1 MEDQTMFT
9 LGFDVAKDHLDGALT
24 NRSEQL
30 KTRYQVDNTPTAIRA
45 LLETIQ
51 KKHPKLTIGCE
62 ATGPYHVPLL
72 TVCLELG
79 VPVRLLNPLRTK
91 TYARTTIRGRKT
103 DPDDALGIAR
113 LILRDEGAVVS
124 PATIAPAKLY
134 VRLATKAIQQKQAL
148 QLQRQ
153 FLQRLTHTEA
163 AEAFEPALEAL
174 DKLSA
179 ELRQTAA
186 QLVDEQ
192 QCRLL
197 TSITGIGLTL
207 AVSILAEVG
216 DISRF
221 PSSRQL
227 VAYAG
232 LDPRVRQSGTTLN
245 RNTKLTKRG
254 SPELRRS
261 LFLAANV
268 ARMYDPELHVCY
280 EARRKRGKSYTESTV
295 AIAQK
300 LCNRIYAVLT
310 RGTPYQKHDM
320 PREST

>member
-1 MEDQTMFT
+1 MFT
-9 LGFDVAKDHLDGALT
+9 LGFDVAKDHLDGALI
-24 NRSEQL
+24 NRSEQV
-30 KTRYQVDNTPTAIRA
+30 KQRYQIANKPVAINK
-45 LLETIQ
+45 LLKLLQE
-51 KKHPKLTIGCE
+51 KHPKLTVGCE

-91 TYARTTIRGRKT
+91 AYTRTTIRGRKT
-103 DPDDALGIAR
+103 DADDARNIAR
-113 LILRDEGAVVS
+113 LILHGEGAVVS
-124 PATIAPAKLY
+124 PSTIAPAKLY

-153 FLQRLTHTEA
+153 FLQRLTHTAA

-174 DKLSA
+174 DTLSA
-179 ELRQTAA
+179 DLRHTAA

-192 QCRLL
+192 QRRLL
-197 TSITGIGLTL
+197 TSITGIGQTL
-207 AVSILAEVG
+207 AVSILAEIG
-216 DISRF
+216 DIQRF

-227 VAYAG
+227 IAYAG
-232 LDPRVRQSGTTLN
+232 LDPKVRQSGTTLN
-245 RNTKLTKRG
+245 SNTKLTKRG

-268 ARMYDPELHVCY
+268 ARMFDPELHACY
-280 EARRKRGKSYTESTV
+280 ETRRKHGKSYTQSTISV
-295 AIAQK
+295 AQK
-300 LCNRIYAVLT
+300 LCNRIYAVLN

-320 PREST
+320 PPKST